1 MVRGHGKKQ
10 RAKKRAA
17 RTGAS
22 YASAAAGTTHDHSA
36 TDTGLFEGMLP
47 YVGGW
52 EIDYDLATRLVSS
65 CWAGCGPCQA
75 SLSRRVLA
83 DRATLAGLAG
93 ACYLNLVG
101 AGVQHSA
108 AVSPVTRAW
117 AAKAH
122 GKASLPDTEAALRAV
137 AEMSEDEA
145 RELLEDTLDHW
156 AGSGASV
163 AAVGL
168 ADRRTD
174 APPRPPS
181 GDPMDRFREAGI
193 NVLTLD
199 DLDLPLPKDID
210 GVARYSVLPARTVLP
225 DGRPFPMLSLQCET
239 AGAGIEDL
247 RRRTDWQSWDGR
259 EMPALDVNWRIR
271 ADIATRS
278 LRCLVQIDT
287 EGMDMQPHLW
297 DAGETVPLPGHW
309 WDLLDRAQHV
319 LVAGPL
325 KDTEDESAL
334 TRAADS
340 GELLAVVA
348 RVSFS

>member
-1 MVRGHGKKQ
+1 MVKGHGKKQ

-22 YASAAAGTTHDHSA
+22 HASAAAGTTHNHPTPD
-36 TDTGLFEGMLP
+36 TDLFTGMLP
-47 YVGGW
+47 HVDGW
-52 EIDYDLATRLVSS
+52 EANHDLATRLVSAA
-65 CWAGCGPCQA
+65 WAGCHPCQA
-75 SLSRRVLA
+75 SLSRKVLA

-93 ACYLNLVG
+93 ACYLNPLG

-122 GKASLPDTEAALRAV
+122 GKAFSADAEAALRAV

-145 RELLEDTLDHW
+145 KELLEDTLDHW
-156 AGSGASV
+156 AGVSL
-163 AAVGL
+163 AALGL
-168 ADRRTD
+168 GDRLTD
-174 APPRPPS
+174 APPSQPP
-181 GDPMDRFREAGI
+181 GEAMDRFREAGI
-193 NVLTLD
+193 NVITLD
-199 DLDLPLPKDID
+199 DLDLELPDDID
-210 GVARYSVLPARTVLP
+210 GVAHYSVLLARTVLP
-225 DGRPFPMLSLQCET
+225 DGRPFPMLSLECET

-259 EMPALDVNWRIR
+259 KMPALDITWRVR

-278 LRCLVQIDT
+278 LRCLAQVDT
-287 EGMDMQPHLW
+287 EGWDIEPRLW
-297 DAGETVPLPGHW
+297 DANETVSLPEHW

-325 KDTEDESAL
+325 KGAPDESGL

-340 GELLAVVA
+340 GELLAVIA

>member
-1 MVRGHGKKQ
+1 MVKGHGKKQ
-10 RAKKRAA
+10 RAKQRAA

-22 YASAAAGTTHDHSA
+22 HASAAAGTTHDHSA

-47 YVGGW
+47 YVDGW
-52 EIDYDLATRLVSS
+52 EIDYALATRLVGAA
-65 CWAGCGPCQA
+65 WAGCGPCQA

-83 DRATLAGLAG
+83 HRATLAGLAG
-93 ACYLNLVG
+93 ACYLTLVG

-122 GKASLPDTEAALRAV
+122 GKASPADAEVALRAV

-145 RELLEDTLDHW
+145 QELLEDTLDHW
-156 AGSGASV
+156 AGPGASV
-163 AAVGL
+163 ATVGL

-174 APPRPPS
+174 APPSPPP
-181 GDPMDRFREAGI
+181 GEMMDRLREAGI
-193 NVLTLD
+193 NVITLD
-199 DLDLPLPKDID
+199 DLDLPLPDDID
-210 GVARYSVLPARTVLP
+210 GVAHYAVLPARTVLP
-225 DGRPFPMLSLQCET
+225 DGRPLPMLSLQCET

-247 RRRTDWQSWDGR
+247 RRRTNWQSWDGR
-259 EMPALDVNWRIR
+259 EMPALDVNWRVR

-278 LRCLVQIDT
+278 LRCLVQIDA
-287 EGMDMQPHLW
+287 EGCDVQPHLW
-297 DAGETVPLPGHW
+297 DASETVPLPEPW
-309 WDLLDRAQHV
+309 WDLLDGAQHV

-325 KDTEDESAL
+325 KDTEDEGAL

-348 RVSFS
+348 RVSFA